1 MFSSIDSEHVLP
13 RCVQDV
19 FWNLSISIYVLCP
32 GGNRFQVKK
41 NITDITAE
49 KKKINAAIPPFWNSG
64 WNVNKKWTAS
74 QLFFSIFSI
83 IYESLF

>member
-1 MFSSIDSEHVLP
+1 MYFPAVYKMFSETFQFQFTS
-13 RCVQDV
+13 CVQEE
-19 FWNLSISIYVLCP
+19 
-32 GGNRFQVKK
+32 
-41 NITDITAE
+41 TDFKWKRTLLTSQQK